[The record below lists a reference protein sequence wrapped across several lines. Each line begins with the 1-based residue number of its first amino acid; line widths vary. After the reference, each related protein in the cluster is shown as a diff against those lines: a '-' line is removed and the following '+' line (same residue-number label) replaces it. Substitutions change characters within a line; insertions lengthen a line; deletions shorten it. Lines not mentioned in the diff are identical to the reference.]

1 MGEVRCA
8 PASVRNIRDLGGL
21 KTRDGKRIRTG
32 CLVRSAHLGA
42 LTGEDL
48 ELLRGPWRVRTV
60 IDLRTPAERLECPDR
75 VRGVSYLALPVIE
88 DMAAGISHE
97 KAADDLPIPDMRILY
112 RKMMTTPE
120 CVRGFQRIL
129 NAILCS
135 DLSCGAVLWH
145 CTEGKDRCGMVT
157 ALVLEML
164 GVDRQTILAD
174 YLKTNETA
182 LPRAQAMYEQ
192 ARQAYGERAAQR
204 IREAYIVKE
213 DYLRAAWDAMG
224 EGYAERVLEIP
235 QEAQETFRRAV
246 LEEDP

>member
-1 MGEVRCA
+1 
-8 PASVRNIRDLGGL
+8 
-21 KTRDGKRIRTG
+21 
-32 CLVRSAHLGA
+32 
-42 LTGEDL
+42 
-48 ELLRGPWRVRTV
+48 
-60 IDLRTPAERLECPDR
+60 
-75 VRGVSYLALPVIE
+75 
-88 DMAAGISHE
+88 
-97 KAADDLPIPDMRILY
+97 
-112 RKMMTTPE
+112 
-120 CVRGFQRIL
+120 
-129 NAILCS
+129 
-135 DLSCGAVLWH
+135 
-145 CTEGKDRCGMVT
+145 MVT
-157 ALVLEML
+157 AMVLEML

-204 IREAYIVKE
+204 IREAYIVQE